1 MLLRPMKL
9 GHESGLELRWLERP
23 PDKREVGSSTLPRPM
38 TSRESW
44 RPMRLRVGTSG
55 YNFPEWKGTFYP
67 ARIKPAE
74 MLPYYAERLSAV
86 EVNYTF
92 YRMPNARTVAG
103 WMQAVPEGFTFVL
116 KAPQRITHIARLR
129 DVEDPLRYFTETIR
143 PLGVRLGP
151 ILFQLPPNF
160 KQDLARLKN
169 LLTLFPADLR
179 CAWEFRHPSWFAD
192 DTYEALRTA
201 NAALCVADSE
211 EGNTALESTAD
222 FGYFRLRNEGYGKE
236 DLERWAERVRELG
249 RMCQGALVFF
259 QHAEAGRGG
268 GRGSMREHA
277 FFFTKPEEAGAGPKL
292 AQAFAA
298 LFRSCR
304 TLPAPRPLL

>member
-1 MLLRPMKL
+1 
-9 GHESGLELRWLERP
+9 
-23 PDKREVGSSTLPRPM
+23 
-38 TSRESW
+38 
-44 RPMRLRVGTSG
+44 MRLRVGTSG

-67 ARIKPAE
+67 PKIKPAE

-92 YRMPNARTVAG
+92 YRMPNAKTVAG

-160 KQDLARLKN
+160 KQYLARLKN

-192 DTYEALRTA
+192 DTYEALRAA

-211 EGNTALESTAD
+211 EGNTPLESTAD
-222 FGYFRLRNEGYGKE
+222 FGYFRLRNEGYSKE
-236 DLERWAERVRELG
+236 DLDRWAERVRELG
-249 RMCQGALVFF
+249 RTWQDAFVFF
-259 QHAEAGRGG
+259 KH
-268 GRGSMREHA
+268 
-277 FFFTKPEEAGAGPKL
+277 EEAGEGPKL
-292 AQAFAA
+292 AQAFPA
-298 LFRSCR
+298 LFGS
-304 TLPAPRPLL
+304 